1 MNGDGEGGGVQG
13 CAVNNVSGVVV
24 AIDGGD
30 ISAAGLV
37 DSDEVE
43 GVRGGGVR
51 DGGGE
56 GGHIPEVDHVRH
68 VVELGDDVVVKDKA
82 LIHGAQ
88 IPVCLLY
95 VVREGRVHRD
105 ERRRAR
111 RVGGGDE
118 ALQSLRHVGR
128 ARQLQEDAEIA
139 GLRQDVSH
147 VGHSLRRRTRRM
159 PIEDRQ

>member
-43 GVRGGGVR
+43 GVRRGGVT
-51 DGGGE
+51 GGE
-56 GGHIPEVDHVRH
+56 GGHIPEVDNVRH

-105 ERRRAR
+105 ERRG
-111 RVGGGDE
+111 VGAAVQE
-118 ALQSLRHVGR
+118 PLKSLRHVGL
-128 ARQLQEDAEIA
+128 ARQFQEIVEIA

-159 PIEDRQ
+159 PIEDGQ